1 MAGTL
6 HIWNMALGW
15 VGART
20 IASEDENTQEAVQ
33 CRLFWD
39 SARRQ
44 VLRDYPW
51 PFARRRAWLA
61 RLPLPEGWEGEFA
74 HAFAL
79 PADCLKVLG
88 LRGTGAASGA
98 SSVAGS
104 VSSSAASTGAGEAAS
119 AVSLPWTL
127 AYHPEAARQTLLC
140 NAGAALLTYSADV
153 RDVGLYDDLFVH
165 VLARRLAA
173 LVAAPLLRGN
183 AAKVREMEELYRAAL
198 PSAREASASEVPA
211 VLCRDSWL
219 EARA

>member
-39 SARRQ
+39 NARRQ

-61 RLPLPEGWEGEFA
+61 RLPLPEGWEGEYA
-74 HAFAL
+74 HAYAL
-79 PADCLKVLG
+79 PADCLKVLA
-88 LRGTGAASGA
+88 LRGTVEGAGASGA
-98 SSVAGS
+98 NG
-104 VSSSAASTGAGEAAS
+104 THGLGGAGG
-119 AVSLPWTL
+119 VSLPWTL

-153 RDVGLYDDLFVH
+153 RDAGLYDDLFVH
-165 VLARRLAA
+165 LLARRLAA

-198 PSAREASASEVPA
+198 PAAREASASEVPT